1 MSEKNATP
9 AKAAAAAAAL
19 RDVGSPMLDMDRVT
33 VRFGGL
39 VAVSE
44 LDLTV
49 PAGRIVS
56 LIGPN
61 GAGKTTAFNTISG
74 IYAPT
79 SGSVRFEGR
88 RLEQSFT
95 AGTFWAALGIGLL
108 TGLLFAAAAVDVDR
122 LWLAVVKRGMIT
134 GEPFTL
140 EGAAARL
147 RGYFRAELAI
157 DQMAGKWRVVS
168 ADGADVLAIKRD
180 LDEARAVRN
189 ALQAA
194 VTARRAGPGTVPDT
208 SDLAG
213 VAETAPGGRAASS
226 RPPVKE
232 EVLGRLAA
240 GKARVRQRGLMG
252 LIAGWILGT
261 AGTLAVWNRG
271 RRSPHVV
278 ARAGIARTFQ
288 NIRLFA
294 NMTVLE
300 NVLVGLDRTIPGGL
314 IAMLFQSPANRRA
327 EAAARSRALES
338 LEFVGLVGDANRIAG
353 QLPYG
358 DQRRLEIARALATG
372 ARLILLD
379 EPAAGMNP
387 SETGDL
393 GRLVERIRDRGVTV
407 LLIEHHMNVVM
418 RISDRVA
425 VLDHGVK
432 IAEGTPAEVR
442 RNEKVIEA
450 YLGSEA

>member
-1 MSEKNATP
+1 M
-9 AKAAAAAAAL
+9 
-19 RDVGSPMLDMDRVT
+19 T

-44 LDLTV
+44 LDLDV
-49 PAGRIVS
+49 PEGQIVS
-56 LIGPN
+56 VIGPN

-74 IYAPT
+74 IYSPT
-79 SGSVRFEGR
+79 SGSVRFRGR
-88 RLEQSFT
+88 RLERAFT
-95 AGTFWAALGIGLL
+95 AGTFWSAMGVGLL
-108 TGLLFAAAAVDVDR
+108 TGLLFAAAAVDIDR
-122 LWLAVVKRGMIT
+122 LWLAVVKRGMNVN
-134 GEPFTL
+134 EPFTFAS
-140 EGAAARL
+140 AASRL

-168 ADGADVLAIKRD
+168 ADGSDVLAIKRD
-180 LDEARAVRN
+180 LGEARALRD
-189 ALQAA
+189 ALQAE

-213 VAETAPGGRAASS
+213 AAADAVK
-226 RPPVKE
+226 RPFIKE
-232 EVLGRLAA
+232 EVLDRLAA
-240 GKARVRQRGLMG
+240 GKQRVRWRGWTG
-252 LIAGWILGT
+252 LVAGWLLGA
-261 AGTLAVWNRG
+261 AGTLAVWQRG

-278 ARAGIARTFQ
+278 ARSGISRTFQ
-288 NIRLFA
+288 NIRLFP

-300 NVLVGLDRTIPGGL
+300 NVLVGLDRTIPGGTL
-314 IAMLFQSPANRRA
+314 SMLFKTPGNRLA
-327 EAAARSRALES
+327 EAEARGRALDA
-338 LEFVGLVGDANRIAG
+338 LDFVGLAPSAHRIAG

-372 ARLILLD
+372 AMLILLD

-387 SETGDL
+387 SETAEL
-393 GRLVERIRDRGVTV
+393 AALVERIRGRGVTV

-432 IAEGTPAEVR
+432 IAEGTPAEVKR
-442 RNEKVIEA
+442 DEKVIEA
-450 YLGSEA
+450 YLGGEA

>member
-1 MSEKNATP
+1 MKRPLPPLSS
-9 AKAAAAAAAL
+9 AARVAV
-19 RDVGSPMLDMDRVT
+19 RGVDGSPLLDLDRLT

-44 LDLTV
+44 LDLAV
-49 PAGRIVS
+49 PAGSIVS
-56 LIGPN
+56 VIGPN

-74 IYAPT
+74 IYSPT

-95 AGTFWAALGIGLL
+95 AGTFWAAIGIGLL
-108 TGLLFAAAAVDVDR
+108 TGLLFAAAAVDIDR

-134 GEPFTL
+134 GEPFTVS
-140 EGAAARL
+140 GAATRL

-168 ADGADVLAIKRD
+168 ADGSDVLAIKRD
-180 LDEARAVRN
+180 LAEARAVRN
-189 ALQAA
+189 ALQAE

-208 SDLAG
+208 TDLAG
-213 VAETAPGGRAASS
+213 VVDSAAGGPR
-226 RPPVKE
+226 VKE
-232 EVLGRLAA
+232 EVLDRLAA
-240 GKARVRQRGLMG
+240 GKARVRRRGWMG
-252 LIAGWILGT
+252 LIAGWLLGT
-261 AGTLAVWNRG
+261 AGTIAVWNRG

-278 ARAGIARTFQ
+278 ARAGISRTFQ
-288 NIRLFA
+288 NIRLFS

-300 NVLVGLDRTIPGGL
+300 NVLVGLDRTIPGGVP
-314 IAMLFQSPANRRA
+314 AMLIRSPANRRA
-327 EAAARSRALES
+327 EATAQATAIEALQ
-338 LEFVGLVGDANRIAG
+338 FVGLAGDANRIAG

-358 DQRRLEIARALATG
+358 DQRRLEIARAVATG
-372 ARLILLD
+372 AKLILLD

-387 SETGDL
+387 SETDDL
-393 GRLVERIRDRGVTV
+393 ARLVERIRDRGVTV

-432 IAEGTPAEVR
+432 IAEGTPAAVR
-442 RNEKVIEA
+442 RDEKVIEA
-450 YLGSEA
+450 YLGSES

>member
-1 MSEKNATP
+1 MNRQPESSSSP
-9 AKAAAAAAAL
+9 SSAAGTSL
-19 RDVGSPMLDMDRVT
+19 RDAAGLPLLDLDRVT

-44 LDLTV
+44 LDLAV
-49 PAGRIVS
+49 PAGSIVS
-56 LIGPN
+56 VIGPN

-74 IYAPT
+74 IYSPT

-88 RLEQSFT
+88 RLERSFT
-95 AGTFWAALGIGLL
+95 AGTFWSAIGIGLL

-134 GEPFTL
+134 GDRFTL
-140 EGAAARL
+140 AGAAERL

-168 ADGADVLAIKRD
+168 ADGTDVLAIKRD
-180 LDEARAVRN
+180 LAEARAVRD
-189 ALQAA
+189 ALQAE

-208 SDLAG
+208 TDLAG
-213 VAETAPGGRAASS
+213 VADAAAGR
-226 RPPVKE
+226 PHVKE
-232 EVLGRLAA
+232 EVLDRLAA
-240 GKARVRQRGLMG
+240 GKAKVRRRGWTG
-252 LIAGWILGT
+252 LIAGWLLGT
-261 AGTLAVWNRG
+261 AGTIAVWNRG
-271 RRSPHVV
+271 RRSPNVV
-278 ARAGIARTFQ
+278 ARAGISRTFQ
-288 NIRLFA
+288 NIRLFS

-300 NVLVGLDRTIPGGL
+300 NVLVGLDRTIPGGVP
-314 IAMLFQSPANRRA
+314 AMLFRSPANRRA
-327 EAAARSRALES
+327 EAVAQRKAIES
-338 LEFVGLVGDANRIAG
+338 LEFVGLAGDANRIAG

-358 DQRRLEIARALATG
+358 DQRRLEIARAVATG
-372 ARLILLD
+372 AKLLLLD

-387 SETGDL
+387 SETDDL
-393 GRLVERIRDRGVTV
+393 ARLVERIRDRGVTV
-407 LLIEHHMNVVM
+407 VLIEHHMNVVM

-442 RNEKVIEA
+442 RDEKVIEA
-450 YLGSEA
+450 YLGSES

>member
-1 MSEKNATP
+1 MKARPTP
-9 AKAAAAAAAL
+9 GDPAETL
-19 RDVGSPMLDMDRVT
+19 GSPLLDVDRVT

-39 VAVSE
+39 VAVSD
-44 LDLTV
+44 LDLGV
-49 PAGRIVS
+49 PAGSIVS

-74 IYAPT
+74 LYAPS

-88 RLEQSFT
+88 RLERSFT
-95 AGTFWAALGIGLL
+95 AGTFWTAAAVGLL

-122 LWLAVVKRGMIT
+122 LWLAVVKRGMNA
-134 GEPFTL
+134 GEPFTAA
-140 EGAAARL
+140 GAAARL

-168 ADGADVLAIKRD
+168 ADGADVLAIRRD
-180 LDEARAVRN
+180 RAEAVAIRD
-189 ALQAA
+189 ALQAE

-213 VAETAPGGRAASS
+213 LGEVGPGRGVLGGVR
-226 RPPVKE
+226 VKG
-232 EVLGRLAA
+232 EVLDRLAA
-240 GKARVRQRGLMG
+240 GKVRIRRRGWAG
-252 LIAGWILGT
+252 LFGGWLLGT
-261 AGTLAVWNRG
+261 AGALAVWSRG

-278 ARAGIARTFQ
+278 ARAGISRTFQ
-288 NIRLFA
+288 NIRLFST
-294 NMTVLE
+294 MTVLE
-300 NVLVGLDRTIPGGL
+300 NVLVGLDRTIPGGVP
-314 IAMLFQSPANRRA
+314 AMIFRLPANRRA
-327 EAAARSRALES
+327 EARAREAALEN
-338 LEFVGLVGDANRIAG
+338 LHFVGLAADSNRIAG

-372 ARLILLD
+372 AKLLLLD

-387 SETGDL
+387 AETADL
-393 GRLVERIRDRGVTV
+393 ARLVERIRDRGVTV

-442 RNEKVIEA
+442 RDERVIEA
-450 YLGSEA
+450 YLGGEA